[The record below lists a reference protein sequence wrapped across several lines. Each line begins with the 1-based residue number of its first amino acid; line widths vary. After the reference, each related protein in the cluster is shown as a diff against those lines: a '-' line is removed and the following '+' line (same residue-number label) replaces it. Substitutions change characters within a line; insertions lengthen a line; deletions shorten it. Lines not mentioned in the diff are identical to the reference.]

1 MHLFIREKHYPK
13 QGALSA
19 LLAPGTFRT
28 AVAREAEVKHHGT
41 AHCLDRG
48 WGLGMRSRAFLST
61 HLCLDRK
68 KEPKPGRTGG

>member
-1 MHLFIREKHYPK
+1 MHVLIREKHYPK

-19 LLAPGTFRT
+19 LPAPGHPQNCSGSGSRG
-28 AVAREAEVKHHGT
+28 EAPWT

-48 WGLGMRSRAFLST
+48 WGLGMRSRAFLSK